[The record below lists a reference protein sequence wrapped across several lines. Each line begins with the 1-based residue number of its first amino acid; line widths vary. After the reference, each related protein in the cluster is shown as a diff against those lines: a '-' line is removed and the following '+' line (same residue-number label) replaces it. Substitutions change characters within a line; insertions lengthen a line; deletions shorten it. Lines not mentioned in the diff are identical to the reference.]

1 MIILDNREIKLI
13 ELIKSYPGGL
23 KIPYQIQNL
32 LIGDITITHQIQ
44 KTNTPLTIKPDE
56 TAISPEIKY
65 TIIIE
70 RKTVCDM
77 IASIKDGRYKEQKIR
92 LKAEQQNNSNGNNHI
107 MIIYILEGSNDEA
120 RNPQDRTMLN
130 GAVISCNFRD
140 KITILRTFNLTETL
154 KLIIRLCDR
163 LIKDPSDIFQD
174 KQINTLNQLDSN
186 IETGNI
192 QNDNTQHDNTQH
204 DNTYKIGRAHV

>member
-77 IASIKDGRYKEQKIR
+77 IASIKDGRYKEQKMR
-92 LKAEQQNNSNGNNHI
+92 LVSFMKEIPTKRRIA
-107 MIIYILEGSNDEA
+107 YILEGDPYAPASTFCSENDK
-120 RNPQDRTMLN
+120 N
-130 GAVISCNFRD
+130 
-140 KITILRTFNLTETL
+140 TILGFLVSSNLRDGIPVFHSKDRYSTQKIIE
-154 KLIIRLCDR
+154 KLSTRLM
-163 LIKDPSDIFQD
+163 KDNKD
-174 KQINTLNQLDSN
+174 
-186 IETGNI
+186 
-192 QNDNTQHDNTQH
+192 
-204 DNTYKIGRAHV
+204 